1 MFFTHGI
8 ILKNWE
14 FCKSQKMLRE
24 IRKRSYKAFLTHFRV
39 SWLLFCE
46 NLTFCS
52 SSIKLN
58 GKPRYIKGFLGVTHR
73 LHSIAL
79 ITIFTLHDSSHNT
92 RSRKGDELIM
102 IFSERLKKER
112 EKRNWSQNDLA
123 EKIHVSR
130 QSVSKWETG
139 KNYPSIEVLINLSD
153 LFQITVD
160 ELLRSDEE
168 LKEKIIRESKQLAFP
183 NWKMFFDIVLLI
195 GAFLLVSK
203 LIIFGLNKFAGT
215 DITILKSMPVVS
227 NFLPLALMVIGG
239 IGSDYLKDKYLD

>member
-1 MFFTHGI
+1 
-8 ILKNWE
+8 
-14 FCKSQKMLRE
+14 
-24 IRKRSYKAFLTHFRV
+24 
-39 SWLLFCE
+39 
-46 NLTFCS
+46 
-52 SSIKLN
+52 
-58 GKPRYIKGFLGVTHR
+58 
-73 LHSIAL
+73 
-79 ITIFTLHDSSHNT
+79 
-92 RSRKGDELIM
+92 M

-183 NWKMFFDIVLLI
+183 KRKMLFDIVLVI

-203 LIIFGLNKFAGT
+203 LIILSLNKFAGT
-215 DITILKSMPVVS
+215 DITILESMPVLAS
-227 NFLPLALMVIGG
+227 FLPFALMVIGG
-239 IGSDYLKDKYLD
+239 IGSDYLKDKYVD